1 MTQSLLSNSFAQMR
15 NIPGW
20 CRVAYTF
27 AGELLLSTWAT
38 IKAVIGSRERL
49 RPGIVAVPLDVKSDG
64 GITLFA
70 NMVTLTPGTTS
81 LHVSDDRQTLFVHVL
96 DLQDQAKAIK
106 DMKITLEARAKEVL
120 P

>member
-1 MTQSLLSNSFAQMR
+1 MTRSVLSSSFAQIS
-15 NIPGW
+15 NIHGW
-20 CRVAYTF
+20 SRVAYTF

-38 IKAVIGSRERL
+38 IKAVLASQGRL

-96 DLQDQAKAIK
+96 NLQDQAQAIG
-106 DMKITLEARAKEVL
+106 DMKSTLEARAREVL